1 MNKEQRAVL
10 RKLAEEATPGMVC
23 GDRHVHRC
31 NPQRRMEGLPV
42 KYQKG
47 FISERDFL
55 AFIISLVL
63 LGVVLGAVLFLGVPA
78 LWWFIKPLIHA
89 ATA

>member
-1 MNKEQRAVL
+1 M
-10 RKLAEEATPGMVC
+10 
-23 GDRHVHRC
+23 
-31 NPQRRMEGLPV
+31 

-47 FISERDFL
+47 FISERDFFT
-55 AFIISLVL
+55 FIIALVL

-78 LWWFIKPLIHA
+78 LWGFIKPLIHA